1 MELTGRRQKGTA
13 PSLLRWLSSSQVL
26 LAEIVLLAAT
36 MRFFKLGEWSFWI
49 DEVYTVNWAT
59 AVWDNLSPSTP
70 LSVLLTGR
78 VLGVLG
84 IDDWNARL
92 VSTLIGI
99 ASIPVLYFPIK
110 RLFGTSVALLSALL
124 LALSPWHLHWSQNA
138 RFYTALMLFYSL
150 SLFAFYL
157 WLESDRFKYLAASGV
172 LLWLAYLERM
182 MAAVLVPVVAVYLA
196 ALYVFPLGK
205 PAGWRRGNLALLAVP
220 AALAGLHQAYSVGFE
235 GRPPFYAEFLET
247 FVGYTHNPVRVL
259 LSVVYEVGLPL
270 FLLALIGGVYLVLQ
284 RSRAG
289 LLLLIG
295 ALLPLALLVAGAPF
309 LQTFSRYV
317 FHTLPCWIVLAV
329 VAVKELSVR
338 VRGHARVLAFGV
350 LLLVVADPASQDVLY
365 YLYQNGNRED
375 WKGAFAQVQQ
385 RRSTGD
391 VVVTTRPE
399 MAGYYLGEEAT
410 WTQGLQP
417 DQVVS
422 GGRRTWFVIDNRTG
436 FVSPRLQSWL
446 EEETR
451 LVAIRDVNLPGKTM
465 MMRVYLYDPERP

>member
-1 MELTGRRQKGTA
+1 MEMTGKPRRGA
-13 PSLLRWLSSSQVL
+13 ASFLLRRLSSSQVL
-26 LAEIVLLAAT
+26 LAEIVLLAAA

-49 DEVYTVNWAT
+49 DEVYTVNKAM
-59 AVWDNLSPSTP
+59 AVWGNPSPTTP
-70 LSVLLTGR
+70 LSLLLTGGA
-78 VLGVLG
+78 LGVLG
-84 IDDWNARL
+84 VDEWNARL
-92 VSTLIGI
+92 ASSLIGI
-99 ASIPVLYFPIK
+99 ASIPVLYFPIR
-110 RLFGTSVALLSALL
+110 RLFGTPVALLSALL
-124 LALSPWHLHWSQNA
+124 LAISPWHLHWSQNA

-157 WLESDRFKYLAASGV
+157 WLESDRFRYLAASAV

-196 ALYVFPLGK
+196 ALYVFPLGR
-205 PAGWRRGNLALLAVP
+205 PSGWRRANLALLALPV
-220 AALAGLHQAYSVGFE
+220 ALAGVHQAYAVGFQ
-235 GRPPFYAEFLET
+235 GLPPFYAGFIET
-247 FVGYTHNPVRVL
+247 FAGYTHNPVRVL
-259 LSVVYEVGLPL
+259 LSAVYDVGLPL
-270 FLLALIGGVYLVLQ
+270 FLLALVGGTYLVLQ

-317 FHTLPCWIVLAV
+317 FHTLPCWIVLAA
-329 VAVKELSVR
+329 VAVERLSAH
-338 VRGHARVLAFGV
+338 VRGHASVLVFGV
-350 LLLVVADPASQDVLY
+350 LLLVVADAASQDVLY
-365 YLYQNGNRED
+365 YVYQNGNRED

-385 RRSTGD
+385 RRLPGD

-399 MAGYYLGEEAT
+399 VAGYYLGEDAT

-417 DQVVS
+417 EQVVS
-422 GGRRTWFVIDNRTG
+422 AGRRSWFVIDNRTG
-436 FVSPRLQSWL
+436 FVSPELQSWL

-451 LVAIRDVNLPGKTM
+451 LVAVRDVNLPGKTF